1 MVWKPRKKRRALP
14 KWAPVEV
21 SVGSDTHRGRY
32 RLEDQKV
39 VLEWRDG
46 RVSEP
51 CGLVRP
57 DVLAAYRLR
66 LLAEGISIPEQSKT
80 PEQGAGAKRRP
91 LA

>member
-1 MVWKPRKKRRALP
+1 MVWRPRKKRRTLP

-21 SVGSDTHRGRY
+21 SLGPDTHRGRY
-32 RLEDQKV
+32 RMEGEQV
-39 VLEWRDG
+39 VLEWREG

-66 LLAEGISIPEQSKT
+66 LLVSGIEFPDPSAASGRIT
-80 PEQGAGAKRRP
+80 GRKRP
-91 LA
+91 IA